1 MISIKITSAIFIS
14 IILVS
19 LIGISYAENK
29 TMNATN
35 ISDSGNISQNL
46 TEHVNTNLTS
56 VNKTNIT
63 NNQDNSESTGG
74 IKYFMK
80 NFKYQSGV

>member
-19 LIGISYAENK
+19 LISISSAENK

-35 ISDSGNISQNL
+35 ISDSKNFSQNL
-46 TEHVNTNLTS
+46 TEHVNANQTS
-56 VNKTNIT
+56 VNKTNT
-63 NNQDNSESTGG
+63 TKNQDNFESTGG
-74 IKYFMK
+74 IKNFMK
-80 NFKYQSGV
+80 SFKYQSSV